1 MHHGDDIAQAVKGL
15 SGTSLVNLEP
25 NRNDD
30 SEGHEKNKRKKSKI
44 KTIKGISKLFYWK
57 WPSKLWNTP
66 LHQPQPSISQN
77 TTPEIQ
83 WTMPIAVESG
93 KLIISLHWHI
103 YYEITYTRLKILDEI
118 LTNEQPN
125 DPNSFNSEE
134 EIDIDQKFP
143 LAKRWA
149 LKGNQ
154 KLGERGGKRMKKE
167 VKALLELFFL
177 NGNCRSED
185 RMNAQSMRD
194 KLLKHVEAG
203 EFEEEDIPKV
213 NTIQNWINTYA
224 RVFKERATERDLA
237 KEYENVL
244 NISE

>member
-1 MHHGDDIAQAVKGL
+1 M
-15 SGTSLVNLEP
+15 
-25 NRNDD
+25 
-30 SEGHEKNKRKKSKI
+30 
-44 KTIKGISKLFYWK
+44 
-57 WPSKLWNTP
+57 P

-77 TTPEIQ
+77 TTPETQ

-103 YYEITYTRLKILDEI
+103 YYEITYARLKILDEI

-125 DPNSFNSEE
+125 DPNSFNSKE

-143 LAKRWA
+143 LAKGWA

-154 KLGERGGKRMKKE
+154 KLGGR
-167 VKALLELFFL
+167 
-177 NGNCRSED
+177 ED
-185 RMNAQSMRD
+185 RINAQSMRD
-194 KLLKHVEAG
+194 ELLKHVEAG

-224 RVFKERATERDLA
+224 RIFKERATERDLA